1 MRAFHIQRK
10 CDLMGIGYV
19 DSVVVYNR
27 YIDGIMETE
36 YYIGT
41 RFDNVRVELTE
52 GANIRNSGIE
62 NADSCI
68 AKIPNNSTLTKPYKA
83 PQEWLDIPNDEKIG
97 FFTFD
102 PDNGTFFAIAKKK
115 ELGIDI
121 DLPLGIVDSAD
132 YKGGFYQ
139 YVRNKYGYTYT
150 LKTADVYNLI
160 PRFEV
165 SGS

>member
-1 MRAFHIQRK
+1 
-10 CDLMGIGYV
+10 MGIGYV
-19 DSVVVYNR
+19 DSVMVYNR
-27 YIDGIMETE
+27 YVSRLIETE

-41 RFDNVRVELTE
+41 CFDNVRVELTK
-52 GANIRNSGIE
+52 GANIRESGME

-68 AKIPNNSTLTKPYKA
+68 VKIPNNGNLPKPYKA
-83 PQEWLDIPNDEKIG
+83 PQEWLALPNEEMPDY
-97 FFTFD
+97 FTLD
-102 PDNGTFFAIAKKK
+102 PDGTFFTIVKKN
-115 ELGIDI
+115 ELGINI
-121 DLPLGIVDSAD
+121 VLPVGLVNSAD

-165 SGS
+165 SGA

>member
-1 MRAFHIQRK
+1 
-10 CDLMGIGYV
+10 MGIGYV

-27 YIDGIMETE
+27 YIDGLMETE
-36 YYIGT
+36 YYVGT
-41 RFDNVRVELTE
+41 RFDNVRVELTK
-52 GANIRNSGIE
+52 GANIRESGLE

-68 AKIPNNSTLTKPYKA
+68 VKIPNNGTLPKPYKA
-83 PQEWLDIPNDEKIG
+83 PQEWLLLPAEEKLEH
-97 FFTFD
+97 FTLD
-102 PDNGTFFAIAKKK
+102 TDNGTFFSIVKKD
-115 ELGIDI
+115 ELGINI
-121 DLPLGIVDSAD
+121 ELPIGLVDSSD

-165 SGS
+165 SGA